1 MATLSMLRAVPG
13 LYGGGFAR
21 IVDVQYVPSTGGTGS
36 SRDSRTAL
44 VRMERVGG
52 TASTSTAPISN
63 SFENEL
69 AQFAADNSA
78 SPLPISLLAGNN
90 ITVLQSLPQQQ
101 QVPQASAQPN
111 SSATTLPPLGPQLPP
126 LGEQATPSSDTDED
140 DDDDSESAQRSD
152 SNSTQ
157 ETTRNSDQ
165 AAQEAAQAL
174 FDKLF
179 GEQNSLGRGL
189 QLEPITVS
197 MNSLGL
203 GDMEDI
209 LLPANLR
216 GSSLQALSAYSVAS
230 GSGSTSSSSA
240 IALTA

>member
-126 LGEQATPSSDTDED
+126 LGEQAKPSSDTDE
-140 DDDDSESAQRSD
+140 DDDSESAQRSD
-152 SNSTQ
+152 SNNAQ
-157 ETTRNSDQ
+157 EATRNSDQ

-179 GEQNSLGRGL
+179 GSQNSLGRGL

-230 GSGSTSSSSA
+230 GSGSTSNSSA

>member
-52 TASTSTAPISN
+52 TPSISSTTTN

-69 AQFAADNSA
+69 AQFGTDNSA

-101 QVPQASAQPN
+101 QVPAEST
-111 SSATTLPPLGPQLPP
+111 TTLPPLGPQLPP
-126 LGEQATPSSDTDED
+126 LGEQAKPSSDTENDED
-140 DDDDSESAQRSD
+140 EASDTAQRSD

-157 ETTRNSDQ
+157 ETTRNNDQ

-189 QLEPITVS
+189 QLQPITVNMS
-197 MNSLGL
+197 SLGL

-216 GSSLQALSAYSVAS
+216 SSSLQALSAYSVAS

>member
-126 LGEQATPSSDTDED
+126 LGEQAEPSSDTDE
-140 DDDDSESAQRSD
+140 DDDSESAQRSD
-152 SNSTQ
+152 SNNAQ

-179 GEQNSLGRGL
+179 GSQNSLGRGL

-197 MNSLGL
+197 MSSLGL

-230 GSGSTSSSSA
+230 SSGSTSSSSA

>member
-111 SSATTLPPLGPQLPP
+111 SSATTLPSLGPQLPP
-126 LGEQATPSSDTDED
+126 LGEQAKPSSNTDE
-140 DDDDSESAQRSD
+140 DDDSESAQRSD
-152 SNSTQ
+152 SNSAQ

-179 GEQNSLGRGL
+179 GSQNSLGRGL

-197 MNSLGL
+197 MSSLGL

>member
-101 QVPQASAQPN
+101 QVPQASAQSN

-126 LGEQATPSSDTDED
+126 LGEQAKPSSDTDE
-140 DDDDSESAQRSD
+140 DDDSESAQRSD
-152 SNSTQ
+152 SNSAQ

-179 GEQNSLGRGL
+179 GSQNSLGHGL

-197 MNSLGL
+197 MSSLGL